1 MRYIKSSIFPSVIPV
16 LSHVVLDLLELDL
29 DSEEAILIFRLGLDK

>member
-1 MRYIKSSIFPSVIPV
+1 V